1 MLSFFLSVSAFSFMF
16 FFFACFTLSTDIL
29 ISMSV
34 CVFGLGYGYGYQP
47 KLFLVP
53 DGVWRGLGG
62 WTGFGPPFSGY
73 GKYHRVGLGSL

>member
-1 MLSFFLSVSAFSFMF
+1 MF

-34 CVFGLGYGYGYQP
+34 YVFGLGYGYGYQP

-62 WTGFGPPFSGY
+62 
-73 GKYHRVGLGSL
+73 GLGLVLLFLVMGNTIGLG